1 MNANQ
6 WRIVGAGLFCLFI
19 FLSGFWLTR
28 SGKPYNGALINVHKL
43 LALAAVV
50 LFIVTLFRVNRV
62 DVLGAGEWIAGA
74 TSVLLFIGLFVTGAL
89 VSIDNPMPAIV
100 RRLHHVIPYLA
111 ALSTAVTLYLLS
123 RKW

>member
-1 MNANQ
+1 MGANQ

-28 SGKPYNGALINVHKL
+28 SGKPYNGALFNVHKL

-50 LFIVTLFRVNRV
+50 LFVVTLFRVNGV
-62 DVLGAGEWIAGA
+62 DALGAGEWIAGA
-74 TSVLLFIGLFVTGAL
+74 VTVLFFIGLFVTGAL
-89 VSIDNPMPAIV
+89 VSIDKVMPAIV

-111 ALSTAVTLYLLS
+111 VLSTAVTLYLLGRRS
-123 RKW
+123 